1 MDRFICSFLAAIFK
15 VGFRTVAMCGG
26 LVMFSRT
33 ELYVVP
39 LLHIATQSI
48 WWPGENWV
56 RSKNHKVL
64 DLQVRNLLLASFVI
78 RIFTVHSVQIANF
91 RKFSF
96 HVHSRYNSAILF
108 EFSNFDVLW
117 TNPVW
122 DWSTKV
128 TCLVLWSK
136 HFLLSLEILFLHSH
150 DGTALVL
157 LSWWK
162 YSLYCPPSC
171 ISTIALQ
178 LPNTSPIFNVFI
190 IGNRFWLAPFYFY
203 IVMIELL

>member
-1 MDRFICSFLAAIFK
+1 MDKFICSFLVAIFK

-96 HVHSRYNSAILF
+96 HVHNRYNFAILF
-108 EFSNFDVLW
+108 EFSNFDVLTQARVRLA
-117 TNPVW
+117 TN
-122 DWSTKV
+122 T
-128 TCLVLWSK
+128 
-136 HFLLSLEILFLHSH
+136 LLQTPHRAGALCTGYALYEQTLCEI
-150 DGTALVL
+150 G
-157 LSWWK
+157 
-162 YSLYCPPSC
+162 
-171 ISTIALQ
+171 LQ
-178 LPNTSPIFNVFI
+178 
-190 IGNRFWLAPFYFY
+190 R
-203 IVMIELL
+203 

>member
-1 MDRFICSFLAAIFK
+1 
-15 VGFRTVAMCGG
+15 MCGG

-64 DLQVRNLLLASFVI
+64 DLQVRNLLASFVI

-96 HVHSRYNSAILF
+96 HVHNRYNSAILF
-108 EFSNFDVLW
+108 EFSSFDVLW

-122 DWSTKV
+122 DWITEV
-128 TCLVLWSK
+128 TCLVLWSR
-136 HFLLSLEILFLHSH
+136 HFLLALETLFLHSH
-150 DGTALVL
+150 DWTASVL
-157 LSWWK
+157 LSWICTHKTCKHESQIWC
-162 YSLYCPPSC
+162 L
-171 ISTIALQ
+171 ID
-178 LPNTSPIFNVFI
+178 
-190 IGNRFWLAPFYFY
+190 R
-203 IVMIELL
+203 